1 MPQIAQ
7 IDATWA
13 SQLFWLVITFAL
25 IYLVIGRSMLPKIE
39 ATVDARDHRI
49 ASDLREA
56 EAARA
61 AADAL
66 EEANRTRTEADRA
79 EAMKL
84 TQAAKERA
92 ARDAEA
98 KVKASDAEIGARVDV
113 AEASVRERAQA
124 AMADIEAVAA
134 EAAQEMVQRLSGA
147 TVSRDEA
154 ASAVRNAR
162 HG

>member
-13 SQLFWLVITFAL
+13 SQLFWLVIAFLA
-25 IYLVIGRSMLPKIE
+25 IYLVIGRGMLPKIE
-39 ATVDARDHRI
+39 ATVDARDQRI

-79 EAMKL
+79 EALKL
-84 TQAAKERA
+84 TQAAKVRA
-92 ARDAEA
+92 AREAEA
-98 KVKASDAEIGARVDV
+98 KVKASDAEIGARVGV

-134 EAAQEMVQRLSGA
+134 EAAQEMVQRLSG
-147 TVSRDEA
+147 TQVSRDEA
-154 ASAVRNAR
+154 ASAVRNAL